1 MDPQQRCLLETVY
14 EGVESA
20 GYSIPQLQ
28 GSATGVFVGAMSF
41 DYQFVAMRGFDSLP
55 QYHATGTSMSIL
67 ANRLSYFFD
76 WRGPSV
82 A

>member
-28 GSATGVFVGAMSF
+28 GSSTGVYVGVMSF
-41 DYQFVAMRGFDSLP
+41 DYQFTAIRGFDSLP
-55 QYHATGTSMSIL
+55 QYHATGKHLNSWERKKT
-67 ANRLSYFFD
+67 N
-76 WRGPSV
+76 
-82 A
+82 